1 MEGSSLLETGVDKL
15 VSLVRKNKRISVADA
30 AKQLGVSTVVVEEWA
45 DFLEEEGII
54 SVEYKFTTPY
64 LVERLL
70 TREEIEK
77 KRTEFGGKKEAFV
90 RKAEVTLALL
100 DKEGSTFQKI
110 KEQFDDLKKNLA
122 VEIKNV
128 KGDLRELEKYE
139 ELKNQLESQILEQQ
153 TEFKSRV
160 RQIENHMLR
169 DEKKYS
175 EILQK
180 IGEEEKKLDKEK
192 MMALSIR
199 ERENLLR
206 ERLDSF
212 RKMIEKLENSIESE
226 DKLVV
231 DSEEHI
237 ASLKNISEELKE
249 NVEAKK
255 SALDEI
261 FAESKEKEK
270 KIEGLQE
277 SILAKTKEK
286 KAEIEKRIAEG
297 KGASAEFRDFF
308 DKKAN
313 IEGMIRKISDDRNE
327 LEKELIRLI
336 HQARAFSIAAKSKN
350 IKSQMGDLKK
360 TFTQIDRKKSRFEK
374 ELRKLVSIFKK

>member
-15 VSLVRKNKRISVADA
+15 VRLVRQNKRISVAEA

-54 SVEYKFTTPY
+54 SIEYKFTTPY

-70 TREEIEK
+70 TREELARKE
-77 KRTEFGGKKEAFV
+77 TEFGGKKEAFV

-100 DKEGSTFQKI
+100 DKEGETFQKI
-110 KEQFDDLKKNLA
+110 KEQFDELKKNLA
-122 VEIKNV
+122 AEIKNV
-128 KGDLRELEKYE
+128 KGDLKDLEKYE
-139 ELKNQLESQILEQQ
+139 ELKNQLESQISEQQ

-160 RQIENHMLR
+160 QQIENEIIR
-169 DEKKYS
+169 DEKKYAD
-175 EILQK
+175 ILKK
-180 IGEEEKKLDKEK
+180 IGDEEKKLDKEK

-206 ERLDSF
+206 QRLDDF

-237 ASLKNISEELKE
+237 SNLKDLAGEVRESVEE
-249 NVEAKK
+249 KK
-255 SALDEI
+255 AALDEI
-261 FAESKEKEK
+261 FAESQEQEKRIAE
-270 KIEGLQE
+270 LQE

-286 KAEIEKRIAEG
+286 KEEIEKRIAEG
-297 KGASAEFRDFF
+297 KGASAEFRAFF
-308 DKKAN
+308 EKKAK
-313 IEGMIRKISDDRNE
+313 IDEMLQKISDDRNE

-336 HQARAFSIAAKSKN
+336 QKARAFSIAAKSKG
-350 IKSQMGDLKK
+350 ISSQMGELKK
-360 TFTQIDRKKSRFEK
+360 AFTQIDRKKGKFEK
-374 ELRKLVSIFKK
+374 ELRKLISLFKK

>member
-15 VSLVRKNKRISVADA
+15 VRLVRQNKRISVAEA

-54 SVEYKFTTPY
+54 SIEYKFTTPY

-70 TREEIEK
+70 TREELARKE
-77 KRTEFGGKKEAFV
+77 TEFGGKKEAFV

-100 DKEGSTFQKI
+100 DKEGETFQKI
-110 KEQFDDLKKNLA
+110 KEQFDELKKNLA
-122 VEIKNV
+122 AEIKNV
-128 KGDLRELEKYE
+128 KGDLKDLEKYE
-139 ELKNQLESQILEQQ
+139 ELKNQLESQISEQQ

-160 RQIENHMLR
+160 QQIENEIIR
-169 DEKKYS
+169 DEKKYAD
-175 EILQK
+175 ILKK
-180 IGEEEKKLDKEK
+180 IGDEEKKLDKEK

-206 ERLDSF
+206 QRLDDF

-237 ASLKNISEELKE
+237 SNLKDLAGEVRESVEE
-249 NVEAKK
+249 KK
-255 SALDEI
+255 AALDEI
-261 FAESKEKEK
+261 FAES
-270 KIEGLQE
+270 QE
-277 SILAKTKEK
+277 Q
-286 KAEIEKRIAEG
+286 EKRIAEG
-297 KGASAEFRDFF
+297 KGASAEFRAFF
-308 DKKAN
+308 EKKAK
-313 IEGMIRKISDDRNE
+313 IDEMLQKISDDRNE

-336 HQARAFSIAAKSKN
+336 QKARAFSIAAKSKG
-350 IKSQMGDLKK
+350 ISSQMGELKK
-360 TFTQIDRKKSRFEK
+360 AFTQIDRKKGKFEK
-374 ELRKLVSIFKK
+374 ELRKLISLFKK